1 MLKKRRR
8 NNLTKFLIVILAI
21 IIVLITISIIIISL
35 HPKQDRPKED
45 PSYNLNSKYY
55 LIKDPA

>member
-1 MLKKRRR
+1 
-8 NNLTKFLIVILAI
+8 
-21 IIVLITISIIIISL
+21 LITISIIIISL
-35 HPKQDRPKED
+35 HPKQDKPKED